1 RALVFSSV
9 QVEGDA
15 RHSFQ
20 IDTLPAEMEPSQTL
34 ALGVTYGASTEGA
47 DGATLVIL
55 SNADNAPEARFSL
68 VGRTISACPPGKSP
82 CDGAC
87 VDLATDIG
95 NCGTC
100 GTLCAQ
106 PSHANAKCLQGSC
119 GRGPCWPGYY
129 DIDGTAT
136 FGCES
141 TCLE

>member
-68 VGRTISACPPGKSP
+68 VGRTISACPPGKSQ
-82 CDGAC
+82 CDGGC
-87 VDLATDIG
+87 VDLGTDPG

-100 GTLCAQ
+100 
-106 PSHANAKCLQGSC
+106 ANADRKSTRLNSSHVKISYAVFCLKKKK
-119 GRGPCWPGYY
+119 
-129 DIDGTAT
+129 
-136 FGCES
+136 
-141 TCLE
+141 